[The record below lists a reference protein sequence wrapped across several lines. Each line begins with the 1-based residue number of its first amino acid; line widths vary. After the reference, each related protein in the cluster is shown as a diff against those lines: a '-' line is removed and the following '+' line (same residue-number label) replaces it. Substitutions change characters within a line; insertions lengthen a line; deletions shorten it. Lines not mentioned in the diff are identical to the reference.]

1 MCVFEF
7 FLRGTIVLLLWYGS
21 VIVNE
26 WYETLIVLEM
36 ERGVAV
42 PAHFVFPRFEPVL
55 DSRTKKYIMKGRLF
69 KGTIQTYT

>member
-1 MCVFEF
+1 M
-7 FLRGTIVLLLWYGS
+7 RGTIVLLLWY
-21 VIVNE
+21 VDE